1 MTAGALNKALLE
13 KFTGGEPIALSTL
26 LQLHDILVQIPP
38 TRIWGNNAA
47 PMLTRVAELAAC
59 AVRASR

>member
-13 KFTGGEPIALSTL
+13 KFPGGEPIALSTL

-38 TRIWGNNAA
+38 TRIWGNNAG
-47 PMLTRVAELAAC
+47 AAADARRRTGC
-59 AVRASR
+59 PRRTSAR